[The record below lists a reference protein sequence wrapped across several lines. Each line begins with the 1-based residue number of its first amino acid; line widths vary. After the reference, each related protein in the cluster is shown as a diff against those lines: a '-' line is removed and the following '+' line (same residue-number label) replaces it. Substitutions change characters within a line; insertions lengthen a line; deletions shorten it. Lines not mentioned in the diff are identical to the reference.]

1 MQKNTRF
8 SDYLYVIFR
17 WRKFLLINLI
27 IIILISIIISFLIP
41 NTYRATSTI
50 ILPKEDKLLSGQLT
64 GLLSSASPLLG
75 GGLLGGASGASDQ
88 FMGILK
94 SRTLLKSVVDR
105 FDLFKYYGIKD
116 KNYDK
121 VLKVFSEDISC
132 DLNENAMIEIS
143 GINEVPDTSAA
154 IVNFMV
160 KLVDSI
166 NTNINIQQAKNNRV
180 FIELRYQKNV
190 EDLAAAEDSMKIFQQ
205 EYGIFAVPEQ
215 LEIAIKAAGEMEAQV
230 IQQELKLST
239 LKSQLGENSPLVL
252 NIQEQVNTIK
262 NKLKEI
268 SSSDK
273 LSTKSIVMF
282 PFKKVPQMAQS
293 YFRLYRQIQIQGK
306 IMEVI
311 LPLYEKAKID
321 EQKSIP
327 SVLVLDKAIPPQ
339 LKYQPK
345 RAFVILG
352 ITFPFFFVFLFIAF
366 KGESALKNSEPQN
379 PVEIKEKEI
388 CKWLNKTYRMKLDS

>member
-1 MQKNTRF
+1 MQKNTKF
-8 SDYLYVIFR
+8 SDYLYVISR

-27 IIILISIIISFLIP
+27 IIISISLIISFLIP

-50 ILPKEDKLLSGQLT
+50 ILPKEDKILGGQLT
-64 GLLSSASPLLG
+64 GLISAASSLG

-88 FMGILK
+88 IMGILK

-105 FDLFKYYGIKD
+105 FDLFKYYSVKD

-121 VLKVFSEDISC
+121 VIKAFNDDISC
-132 DLNENAMIEIS
+132 DLNENEMIEIS
-143 GINEVPDTSAA
+143 AIHEIPDTSAA

-160 KLVDSI
+160 KLVDTI
-166 NTNINIQQAKNNRV
+166 NTKINIQQAQNNRI

-190 EDLAAAEDSMKIFQQ
+190 EDLALAEDSMKKFQQ

-239 LKSQLGENSPLVL
+239 LKSQLGENSPLVI
-252 NIQEQVNTIK
+252 NIQDQVNTIK

-268 SSSDK
+268 SSADK

-282 PFKKVPQMAQS
+282 PFKKVPQMAES

-327 SVLVLDKAIPPQ
+327 SVLVLDKATPPQ

-352 ITFPFFFVFLFIAF
+352 ITFPLFFVLLFIAF
-366 KGESALKNSEPQN
+366 KGEAALKNNEPQN
-379 PVEIKEKEI
+379 PVEIKEKDI
-388 CKWLNKTYRMKLDS
+388 CLWLNKLYRMKLDS

>member
-1 MQKNTRF
+1 MQKNSKF
-8 SDYLYVIFR
+8 SDYLYVIVR
-17 WRKFLLINLI
+17 WRKFLLINLSI
-27 IIILISIIISFLIP
+27 IIIISLIISFLIP
-41 NTYRATSTI
+41 NTYRATTTI
-50 ILPKEDKLLSGQLT
+50 ILPKEDKILGGQLT
-64 GLLSSASPLLG
+64 GLISAASSLGG

-88 FMGILK
+88 IMGILK
-94 SRTLLKSVVDR
+94 SRTLLKTVVDR

-121 VLKVFSEDISC
+121 VIKAFSEDISC
-132 DLNENAMIEIS
+132 DLNENAMIEIA

-166 NTNINIQQAKNNRV
+166 NTNINIQQAKNNRI

-190 EDLAAAEDSMKIFQQ
+190 DDLAVAEDSMKKFQQ

-282 PFKKVPQMAQS
+282 PFKKVPQMAEA

-327 SVLVLDKAIPPQ
+327 SVLVLDKATPPQ
-339 LKYQPK
+339 VKYQPK

-352 ITFPFFFVFLFIAF
+352 ITFPLFFVFLFIAF
-366 KGESALKNSEPQN
+366 KGEAAIKNNEPQN

-388 CKWLNKTYRMKLDS
+388 CQWLNKTYRMKLDS